1 METEMSDI
9 LNEKQSF
16 IKYVFDLNDDNKN
29 EIMNLIQYTVIGLI
43 PVILILKAVKHF
55 IPEEDESKGNLEILV
70 ETVGQVVFMVSAVWF
85 LDRIIRY
92 VPTYSSVSYT
102 KLNPISFV
110 IPLLIILSTMQ
121 TKFGAKLNILVDRS
135 IDAWNGKQETYEKTK
150 QSNDALKQPREQQHQ
165 VSQADTL
172 DTNRLL
178 PNNRNLTSIPMNQET
193 PQESPDFNQMYQNSV
208 TPLQDAA
215 EPIAANEGGTMF
227 GNW

>member
-70 ETVGQVVFMVSAVWF
+70 ETVGQVVFMVGAVWF

-135 IDAWNGKQETYEKTK
+135 IDAWNGTQETYEKTK
-150 QSNDALKQPREQQHQ
+150 QSNEAAIQPRERQHQ
-165 VSQADTL
+165 VSQADSL

-193 PQESPDFNQMYQNSV
+193 PQESPDFNQMYQNTV
-208 TPLQDAA
+208 NPLQDAA
-215 EPIAANEGGTMF
+215 EPTAANEGGTMF
-227 GNW
+227 GSW